1 MDVKVADVM
10 VPRVLVAMPTDKVSY
25 IREVMRGKGIH
36 AVPVIDEESRPAGIV
51 TSTDLMDEPRG
62 DLEVADIMTKD
73 VITVPQFDPV
83 HVAARMMRSNAV
95 HHLVVTHEGEI
106 VGILSSFDLLK
117 VIEKHEFGIGDA
129 PAGNHGENE

>member
-25 IREVMRGKGIH
+25 IREVMRGQGIH

-62 DLEVADIMTKD
+62 DLEVADIMTKE
-73 VITVPQFDPV
+73 VITVPQDDPV
-83 HVAARMMRSNAV
+83 HVAARVMRDNNL

-106 VGILSSFDLLK
+106 VGILSAFDLLK
-117 VIEKHEFGIGDA
+117 VVEDHQFRISN
-129 PAGNHGENE
+129 PATET

>member
-25 IREVMRGKGIH
+25 IREVMSGQGIH

-62 DLEVADIMTKD
+62 DLDVADIMTVE
-73 VITVPQFDPV
+73 VITVPQSDPV
-83 HVAARMMRSNAV
+83 HAAARMMRSNNV

-117 VIEKHEFGIGDA
+117 VIEEHQFGVGGA
-129 PAGNHGENE
+129 VAGNHENNE